1 MTPRKLLSRG
11 CLVLALVGCLGL
23 ASCGIRPTE
32 ATQIRIVTMLQRDLG
47 AVSYFKFLPTINH
60 CQVDFECRVIA
71 NDGEQVLYRGYYGS
85 GHMYYQRA
93 DGAEE
98 GGATP

>member
-1 MTPRKLLSRG
+1 MKAPGG
-11 CLVLALVGCLGL
+11 CIVLALIGCLGL

-32 ATQIRIVTMLQRDLG
+32 KTQVRIVTMLQRDLG
-47 AVSYFKFLPTINH
+47 AVSYFEFLPTINR
-60 CQVDFECRVIA
+60 CQVDFECRVISYD
-71 NDGEQVLYRGYYGS
+71 DGVPVLYRGYYGY
-85 GHMYYQRA
+85 GHVYYQRV